1 MNTPVCKCNTKT
13 NHHTQLYAF
22 SRIASQFC
30 LYFLVKFC
38 PHDLFV
44 NTRADLGQCPKV
56 HDEEA
61 KRLYVEARPS
71 VRKRHFEDE
80 FMRFS
85 NHMLSEVDRK
95 IAKGKQR
102 LQLMNKGEPA
112 PVYVSKYQDQLN
124 NLSARIKK
132 LIGEAEEAGNRGDV
146 DQAQGLMT
154 LCDQL
159 KDEKDALVRQH
170 EADGGSDTS
179 SSTTA
184 RPSEAGKS
192 ATIIGEKPAA
202 GASSPATNDA
212 GPLVPP
218 PSSLAPADA
227 NERSTGGGERSERR
241 GRRGDRGDGTWQ
253 EFTSTEKQ
261 MEVCEVCGAF
271 LIVGDAQQRLED
283 HLTGKQH
290 MGYSRL
296 RRAVDEMYEKRRQER
311 EEEDRLRDAE
321 RKHKF
326 DGNGGGGVRENKFS
340 RRR

>member
-1 MNTPVCKCNTKT
+1 MQVTV
-13 NHHTQLYAF
+13 HYIYF
-22 SRIASQFC
+22 SFCAQFC

-61 KRLYVEARPS
+61 KRLYEEARPS
-71 VRKRHFEDE
+71 MRKRNFEDE

-112 PVYVSKYQDQLN
+112 PVYVSKYQEQLN

-170 EADGGSDTS
+170 EADGGTVVGPSDAGN
-179 SSTTA
+179 STA
-184 RPSEAGKS
+184 IA
-192 ATIIGEKPAA
+192 GEKSTAGSGVVSSPHKDDRQPPAA
-202 GASSPATNDA
+202 SND
-212 GPLVPP
+212 G
-218 PSSLAPADA
+218 S
-227 NERSTGGGERSERR
+227 ERSGSGSGSVSGERCERR
-241 GRRGDRGDGTWQ
+241 GRRGDRGDGPWQ

-296 RRAVDEMYEKRRQER
+296 RKAVDEMYEKRKQER
-311 EEEDRLRDAE
+311 DEEDRLRDEE

-326 DGNGGGGVRENKFS
+326 DSGGGMRENKFS

>member
-1 MNTPVCKCNTKT
+1 MCCI
-13 NHHTQLYAF
+13 YF
-22 SRIASQFC
+22 QFC

-44 NTRADLGQCPKV
+44 NTRADLGVCPKI

-61 KRLYVEARPS
+61 KRLYEEARPS

-80 FMRFS
+80 FLRFS
-85 NHMLSEVDRK
+85 NHMLNEVDRK
-95 IAKGKQR
+95 ITKGKQR
-102 LQLMNKGEPA
+102 LLLMNKGENA
-112 PVYVSKYQDQLN
+112 PVYVSKYQEQLN
-124 NLSARIKK
+124 NLNARIKK

-159 KDEKDALVRQH
+159 KEEKESLVQQHDAGV
-170 EADGGSDTS
+170 AAPG
-179 SSTTA
+179 
-184 RPSEAGKS
+184 EAGGAPLVTPEKQPVALGGGGAEKS
-192 ATIIGEKPAA
+192 A
-202 GASSPATNDA
+202 N
-212 GPLVPP
+212 
-218 PSSLAPADA
+218 
-227 NERSTGGGERSERR
+227 
-241 GRRGDRGDGTWQ
+241 WQ
-253 EFTSTEKQ
+253 DFTSTEKQ

-296 RRAVDEMYEKRRQER
+296 RKAVDEMYEKRKQER
-311 EEEDRLRDAE
+311 DEEERVKDEERRHKMDNGIRD
-321 RKHKF
+321 
-326 DGNGGGGVRENKFS
+326 